1 MGNRVRGIMKDLVL
15 DLIDSYEHRVIT
27 VENLVNNA
35 YETTIDSDE
44 GLSQAYDTAQ
54 KLRDDL
60 RETLVKNCSLRRKDF
75 DAFAEMVFSSIEKKK
90 RDIENER
97 KRIREIL
104 KAYLGRQREL
114 VTALK
119 EQMAKFSQDGSN
131 KNGLESLLDNI
142 KTSQKDEGEQTFL
155 LLRDIQFRLN
165 NLRLE
170 LADLNS
176 NLQRILERGELL
188 KLEDFRQ
195 LQSTMAQERRK
206 TERKERKE
214 DVERL
219 LAHFNRERQEIVR

>member
-1 MGNRVRGIMKDLVL
+1 MGNWVRGIMKDLVL
-15 DLIDSYEHRVIT
+15 ELIDSYEHRVIT
-27 VENLVNNA
+27 VENLINNG
-35 YETTIDSDE
+35 YETSTDSDK
-44 GLSQAYDTAQ
+44 GLNQAYDTAQ
-54 KLRDDL
+54 KLKDDL

-90 RDIENER
+90 SEIENER
-97 KRIREIL
+97 KLIREIL

-114 VTALK
+114 ITALK
-119 EQMAKFSQDGSN
+119 EQLAKFSQDGSN
-131 KNGLESLLDNI
+131 KYSLESLLDDI
-142 KTSQKDEGEQTFL
+142 KISQRDEGEQTFS

-165 NLRLE
+165 NFRLE

-206 TERKERKE
+206 AERKERKE

-219 LAHFNRERQEIVR
+219 LAHFSRERQ